1 MTSAITW
8 VLLVLTSSTLVS
20 KKVAAA
26 EQTAEQETS
35 TVTSEDRATLDALSN
50 IVAVL
55 AHTKDF
61 PTDALSENVAAEA
74 EHAALETSEA
84 YTGRVASYDAEQAS
98 SEAVQQAMQA
108 SGAMPVYGQYRAP
121 AAVATPRPF
130 LAQAQEDLAALQN
143 IHAAPE
149 HALDAAAQQS
159 AQELKAIEQP
169 QPINVDTTWVD
180 HTAEDIA
187 ANRKKVHDV
196 AERIKREFFGMK
208 LPQPAASLMEVPAEG
223 PGASLIQHSIA
234 AGAAATAGDSAASVA
249 RASEVLKEDSK
260 HLESD
265 FEKSFEKG
273 MAEGFASEKKK
284 NAMAMQSSQAEK
296 AAVTQEEQEEE
307 RVDAARNSVAADLER
322 QSEQSLRAHT

>member
-1 MTSAITW
+1 MNNEADQRRY
-8 VLLVLTSSTLVS
+8 
-20 KKVAAA
+20 A
-26 EQTAEQETS
+26 
-35 TVTSEDRATLDALSN
+35 SEDAQQGSLEASQQMMDATGQMP
-50 IVAVL
+50 
-55 AHTKDF
+55 F
-61 PTDALSENVAAEA
+61 
-74 EHAALETSEA
+74 
-84 YTGRVASYDAEQAS
+84 Q
-98 SEAVQQAMQA
+98 VQPQYAM
-108 SGAMPVYGQYRAP
+108 
-121 AAVATPRPF
+121 ATPRPF

-265 FEKSFEKG
+265 FETSFEKG
-273 MAEGFASEKKK
+273 MAEGFASEKK
-284 NAMAMQSSQAEK
+284 NAIAMQSSQAEK
-296 AAVTQEEQEEE
+296 AAVTQE
-307 RVDAARNSVAADLER
+307 A
-322 QSEQSLRAHT
+322 